1 MTAHREWSSENLS
14 AFSSGGLTPHVAVA
28 DGNTP
33 LALGQWYAEIRT
45 YSQTAHALEA
55 AGAEQ
60 SAPMTTAPDIT
71 VINVNRGHDPR
82 AISVAEAV
90 HDLIDAECVILF
102 GSRSRK
108 DWTVRSD
115 IDIMV
120 VTAEQPTQNDESRIT
135 AAAEEILDRTYT
147 DIPEIDLV
155 VLSIEQ
161 YRKRSR
167 SINNVAAVASREG
180 IKLTRNPEDYTG
192 HEYDYE
198 AEREDRIQRV
208 ADANMHYRNLN
219 LMLDARVED
228 RGVVFQAHQSLENGM
243 KALISALGSEY
254 PHRHNLTELAN
265 AIRQSDSERDWRFHS
280 DLQQLN
286 GYAGAAR
293 YGQALNPVTDF
304 RQMANDVTSD
314 LEQLHQRILE
324 LTGDDSWTILPE
336 ANSDPVRPRFRR

>member
-1 MTAHREWSSENLS
+1 
-14 AFSSGGLTPHVAVA
+14 
-28 DGNTP
+28 
-33 LALGQWYAEIRT
+33 
-45 YSQTAHALEA
+45 
-55 AGAEQ
+55 
-60 SAPMTTAPDIT
+60 MTTAPDIT
-71 VINVNRGHDPR
+71 VGRVNQGHDPR
-82 AISVAEAV
+82 AISVVQAV

-120 VTAEQPTQNDESRIT
+120 VTVEQPTQNDESRIT

-155 VLSIEQ
+155 VLSTEQ

-198 AEREDRIQRV
+198 AEREDRIQRI

-219 LMLDARVED
+219 LMLDASVED
-228 RGVVFQAHQSLENGM
+228 RGVVFQAHQALENGM
-243 KALISALGSEY
+243 EALISALGSEY

-265 AIRQSDSERDWRFHS
+265 AIRQNDNDSDSERDWRFHS

-293 YGQALNPVTDF
+293 YGQALSLVTDF

-314 LEQLHQRILE
+314 LEQIHQRITE
-324 LTGDDSWTILPE
+324 LTGEDPWTVPPE
-336 ANSDPVRPRFRR
+336 ASSDLVGPQYRR